1 MQTKWR
7 ESSSE
12 NQEFLAQL
20 QVYKGTQEELTSE
33 LSDFKEKYQE
43 VVDLLRDSQNELKN
57 LNKKSYPGLELH
69 GISETNENSSNN
81 LTETKSCLKSEIYS
95 SIYGGKKSCS
105 DSRQGLTSTPIEI
118 SRGWKNIS
126 SLPTHSMAR
135 ANLNESKKVL
145 TNTIAASNIPRRT
158 RISIN

>member
-69 GISETNENSSNN
+69 GISETNENSLNSK
-81 LTETKSCLKSEIYS
+81 TETKSCLKSEIYS
-95 SIYGGKKSCS
+95 SIYGGKQSSSNC
-105 DSRQGLTSTPIEI
+105 RQGLTSTPI
-118 SRGWKNIS
+118 NIS
-126 SLPTHSMAR
+126 IGWENIFILLNRSRKWLSLLL
-135 ANLNESKKVL
+135 NLF
-145 TNTIAASNIPRRT
+145 
-158 RISIN
+158 

>member
-81 LTETKSCLKSEIYS
+81 KTETKSCLKSEIYS

-105 DSRQGLTSTPIEI
+105 DFRQGLTSTPIDI
-118 SRGWKNIS
+118 SRGWKNMSI
-126 SLPTHSMAR
+126 LLTM
-135 ANLNESKKVL
+135 SKKRL
-145 TNTIAASNIPRRT
+145 SLL
-158 RISIN
+158 

>member
-57 LNKKSYPGLELH
+57 LNKKSCPSLELH
-69 GISETNENSSNN
+69 GISETNENSSNDK
-81 LTETKSCLKSEIYS
+81 TETKSCLKSEIYS
-95 SIYGGKKSCS
+95 SIYGGKKSSS
-105 DSRQGLTSTPIEI
+105 DSRQGLTSTPIDI

-126 SLPTHSMAR
+126 ILLTI
-135 ANLNESKKVL
+135 SKKRL
-145 TNTIAASNIPRRT
+145 SLL
-158 RISIN
+158 

>member
-57 LNKKSYPGLELH
+57 LNKKSYPGIELH
-69 GISETNENSSNN
+69 GISETNENSSNDK
-81 LTETKSCLKSEIYS
+81 TETKFCLKSEIYS

-105 DSRQGLTSTPIEI
+105 DSRQGLTSTPIDI
-118 SRGWKNIS
+118 SRGWKNI
-126 SLPTHSMAR
+126 LILVTI
-135 ANLNESKKVL
+135 SKKRL
-145 TNTIAASNIPRRT
+145 SLL
-158 RISIN
+158 

>member
-81 LTETKSCLKSEIYS
+81 IAETKSCLKSEIYS

-105 DSRQGLTSTPIEI
+105 DSRQGQTSTPIDI

-126 SLPTHSMAR
+126 IVLTM
-135 ANLNESKKVL
+135 SKKRL
-145 TNTIAASNIPRRT
+145 
-158 RISIN
+158 

>member
-20 QVYKGTQEELTSE
+20 QVYKSTQEELTSE
-33 LSDFKEKYQE
+33 LSEFKEKYQE
-43 VVDLLRDSQNELKN
+43 VVELLRDSQNELKN
-57 LNKKSYPGLELH
+57 LNKKSYPDLELH

-81 LTETKSCLKSEIYS
+81 KTETKSCLKSEIYS
-95 SIYGGKKSCS
+95 SIYGDEKSCS
-105 DSRQGLTSTPIEI
+105 DSRQGLTSTPIDI

-126 SLPTHSMAR
+126 ILLTCKSLSEALIF
-135 ANLNESKKVL
+135 A
-145 TNTIAASNIPRRT
+145 
-158 RISIN
+158 SINPQYDYRLFMDLP